1 MDSTQQKY
9 DIESGI
15 VARTEYLVFRKSAI
29 HGTGAFAA
37 REIPRETRIIEYTGE
52 RISKSESLRRCEAN
66 NEYIFTL
73 TETEDLDGSVD
84 WNLARFINH
93 SCEPNCDAE
102 EIEGRIWIV
111 ANRDIL
117 PGQELSFNYGFDLED
132 FRDHPCQCGKAACVG
147 YIVAEEFF
155 EHVRRRA
162 DFSES
167 PAQGQ

>member
-1 MDSTQQKY
+1 MDLTQQNF
-9 DIESGI
+9 ETETEI
-15 VARTEYLVFRKSAI
+15 VARTEHLVFRKSSI

-37 REIPRETRIIEYTGE
+37 REIPRQTRIIEYTGE

-66 NEYIFTL
+66 NEFIFTL

-102 EIEGRIWIV
+102 EIEEQIWIV
-111 ANRDIL
+111 ANRDIR
-117 PGQELSFNYGFDLED
+117 PGEELSFNYGFDLED
-132 FRDHPCQCGKAACVG
+132 YQDHPCQCGTTACVG

-155 EHVRRRA
+155 AHVRRR
-162 DFSES
+162 
-167 PAQGQ
+167 G